1 MFPLLLAAQE
11 SYLMWYMRALGA
23 KALLLLPVVAIFSFA
38 VTLFLVSRRHGR
50 LSGSTLLLL
59 AMLPILAGF
68 YCAIDSVIGAMIVLS
83 RVGDDVTLK
92 PSEVAEGIGAS
103 LIALHTG
110 ITLAVPTILIAV
122 VGLVFRAASTESS
135 AEATTAKVS

>member
-11 SYLMWYMRALGA
+11 SYLMWYLRALGA

-38 VTLFLVSRRHGR
+38 ITLYLVSRRHGR
-50 LSGSTLLLL
+50 LSGSALLLL

-68 YCAIDSVIGAMIVLS
+68 YCMLDSVIGTLIVLS

-92 PSEVAEGIGAS
+92 PSEVAEGISGS
-103 LIALHTG
+103 LLALHTG
-110 ITLAVPTILIAV
+110 ITLSVPTILIAL
-122 VGLVFRAASTESS
+122 VGLVFRAASTEPSGVSS
-135 AEATTAKVS
+135 PAKA